1 MESQT
6 KLSKAA
12 TQALESSNAEAIYSE
27 LREEGFPLLIS
38 KKQYSQIVNC
48 SVSSVDNYI
57 REGYGCPNYKKMGKA
72 KNAKV
77 LFSLIDVANYLAQT
91 VKTA

>member
-1 MESQT
+1 METQT

-12 TQALESSNAEAIYSE
+12 VQALESSNAEAIYSE
-27 LREEGFPLLIS
+27 LREEGYPLLIS
-38 KKQYSQIVNC
+38 KKQYSEIVNC
-48 SVSSVDNYI
+48 SVSTVDNYI
-57 REGYGCPNYKKMGKA
+57 REGYGCPNYKKMGQA

-77 LFSLIDVANYLAQT
+77 LFSLIDVANYLSKT

>member
-1 MESQT
+1 MET
-6 KLSKAA
+6 KTNLSITAF
-12 TQALESSNAEAIYSE
+12 ESIEAEAIYTG
-27 LREEGFPLLIS
+27 LKDEGYSLMIS
-38 KKQYSQIVNC
+38 KKNYANIIGC
-48 SVSSVDNYI
+48 SLSSVDNYI

>member
-1 MESQT
+1 MENQT

-12 TQALESSNAEAIYSE
+12 AQALESSNAEAIYSE

-57 REGYGCPNYKKMGKA
+57 REGYGCPDYKKMGSA

>member
-1 MESQT
+1 MESQSI
-6 KLSKAA
+6 LSKAA
-12 TQALESSNAEAIYSE
+12 AQALESSNAEAIYSE
-27 LREEGFPLLIS
+27 LREEGYPLLIS

-57 REGYGCPNYKKMGKA
+57 REGYGCPDYKKMGKA

-91 VKTA
+91 IKTA

>member
-12 TQALESSNAEAIYSE
+12 AQALESSNAEAIYSE

-38 KKQYSQIVNC
+38 KKQYSKIINC

>member
-1 MESQT
+1 METQSI
-6 KLSKAA
+6 LSKAA
-12 TQALESSNAEAIYSE
+12 AQALESSNAEAIYSE
-27 LREEGFPLLIS
+27 LREEGYPLLIS

-57 REGYGCPNYKKMGKA
+57 REGYGCPDYKKMGKA

-91 VKTA
+91 IKTA

>member
-1 MESQT
+1 MENQT
-6 KLSKAA
+6 KLSIAA
-12 TQALESSNAEAIYSE
+12 TQALERLNAEAIYSE
-27 LREEGFPLLIS
+27 LRGEGYSLLIT
-38 KKQYSQIVNC
+38 KKQYSQIINC

>member
-1 MESQT
+1 MESQS

-12 TQALESSNAEAIYSE
+12 AQALESSNAEAIYSE
-27 LREEGFPLLIS
+27 LREEGYPLLIS
-38 KKQYSQIVNC
+38 KKQYSQIINC

-57 REGYGCPNYKKMGKA
+57 REGYGCPDYKKMGKA

-91 VKTA
+91 IKTA

>member
-1 MESQT
+1 MENQT

-12 TQALESSNAEAIYSE
+12 AQALESSNAEAIYSE

-38 KKQYSQIVNC
+38 KKQYSQIINC
-48 SVSSVDNYI
+48 SLSSVDNYI